1 MQTSTCRK
9 RGPYNRRLHQPL
21 FELAEKTTTKQ
32 GKTAYQKLYMRAIRS
47 MDKNIN
53 RSVHRK

>member
-1 MQTSTCRK
+1 MQASSCRK

-21 FELAEKTTTKQ
+21 FELPAKTTTKQ
-32 GKTAYQKLYMRAIRS
+32 GKTAYQRLYMRAIRS
-47 MDKNIN
+47 LDKNIN